1 MANDFDF
8 RAGNKHF
15 RGNGW
20 RGLVALGLWL
30 IVRGTIF
37 VVAIIASPTSS
48 GFRAS
53 RFAVLSLLPA
63 DPS

>member
-37 VVAIIASPTSS
+37 VVAIIASKPTVTYLF
-48 GFRAS
+48 GFWR
-53 RFAVLSLLPA
+53 
-63 DPS
+63 

>member
-1 MANDFDF
+1 MHGPGRTAIANDFDF

-37 VVAIIASPTSS
+37 VVAIIASKPTVTYLF
-48 GFRAS
+48 GFWR
-53 RFAVLSLLPA
+53 
-63 DPS
+63 